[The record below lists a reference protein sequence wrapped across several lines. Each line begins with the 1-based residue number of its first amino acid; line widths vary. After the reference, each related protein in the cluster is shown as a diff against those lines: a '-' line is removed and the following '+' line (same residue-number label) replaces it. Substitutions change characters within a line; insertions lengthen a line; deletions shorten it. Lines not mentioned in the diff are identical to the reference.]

1 MLTPSCTIQAIAVA
15 PGIAIGRVMRFGAT
29 PRELPEPVV
38 LAAEM
43 AAPELARFN
52 TALEKT
58 RIELNDLKS
67 QLQAKLNDQEA
78 GIFDAHILL
87 LEDQLLLG
95 EVVKGIQQEHYSAEY
110 AVYATIEKF
119 SEVFNAV
126 NDEYLKERAIDLR
139 DVGNRILDNLSGADV
154 VKIAYNEPRIIIA
167 PNLTP
172 SETVDLERDLVL
184 GFAIETGSATSHTA
198 ILARSLKL
206 PAVVGVPRELLDK
219 LTIADTL
226 IIDGFS
232 GKVIVNPDRRTE
244 ESYRIKQQQEMK
256 FLFELSEE
264 RDLPPE
270 TRDGFQLQLAANLD
284 ADQDYK
290 EVRDAGAYGVGLFRT
305 EFIFMDQDK
314 LPDEE
319 RQYQIYKDLLIAAG
333 NQPVTIRT
341 IDVGGDKF
349 SSAIQRSTEQNPFLG
364 LRGIRLCLHEQQ
376 ELFATQLRAL
386 LRAGIHGDLRVML
399 PMVSSIFELQE
410 TKAIIEKL
418 QQQLSSE
425 GVPFKKITLGIMIE
439 TPVAA
444 IMAQK
449 FAREVD
455 FFSIGTNDLIQY
467 TMAVD
472 RSNERVAYLYRPSH
486 PAILH
491 LIRNTVEAAKEH
503 NLYVSVCGQ
512 MAESIMLT
520 PLLLGLGVNELSMP
534 VASVP
539 VQRRMVRSL
548 ELADCEILVT
558 KALQCS
564 NANEV
569 MDLTREMIG
578 RCAPEMLDH

>member
-1 MLTPSCTIQAIAVA
+1 
-15 PGIAIGRVMRFGAT
+15 
-29 PRELPEPVV
+29 
-38 LAAEM
+38 
-43 AAPELARFN
+43 
-52 TALEKT
+52 
-58 RIELNDLKS
+58 
-67 QLQAKLNDQEA
+67 
-78 GIFDAHILL
+78 
-87 LEDQLLLG
+87 
-95 EVVKGIQQEHYSAEY
+95 
-110 AVYATIEKF
+110 
-119 SEVFNAV
+119 
-126 NDEYLKERAIDLR
+126 
-139 DVGNRILDNLSGADV
+139 
-154 VKIAYNEPRIIIA
+154 
-167 PNLTP
+167 
-172 SETVDLERDLVL
+172 
-184 GFAIETGSATSHTA
+184 
-198 ILARSLKL
+198 
-206 PAVVGVPRELLDK
+206 
-219 LTIADTL
+219 
-226 IIDGFS
+226 
-232 GKVIVNPDRRTE
+232 
-244 ESYRIKQQQEMK
+244 
-256 FLFELSEE
+256 
-264 RDLPPE
+264 
-270 TRDGFQLQLAANLD
+270 
-284 ADQDYK
+284 
-290 EVRDAGAYGVGLFRT
+290 
-305 EFIFMDQDK
+305 
-314 LPDEE
+314 
-319 RQYQIYKDLLIAAG
+319 
-333 NQPVTIRT
+333 
-341 IDVGGDKF
+341 
-349 SSAIQRSTEQNPFLG
+349 
-364 LRGIRLCLHEQQ
+364 
-376 ELFATQLRAL
+376 
-386 LRAGIHGDLRVML
+386 ML

-449 FAREVD
+449 FAQEVD

-512 MAESIMLT
+512 MAESVMLT